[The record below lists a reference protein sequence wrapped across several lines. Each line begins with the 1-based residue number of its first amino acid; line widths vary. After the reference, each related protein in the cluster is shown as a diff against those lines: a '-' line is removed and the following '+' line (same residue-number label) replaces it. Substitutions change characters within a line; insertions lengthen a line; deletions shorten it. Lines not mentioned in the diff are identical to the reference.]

1 MVKVDIISG
10 FLGAG
15 KTTLI
20 KKLFE
25 SKKFQSEKVVII
37 ENEFGEIGI
46 DGSFLKESGVQIKEI
61 NAGCICCSLVGDFES
76 SIKELIEKFNPDR
89 IIIEPSGVGKLSD
102 IIVAVQK
109 VQDVDLKINILATV
123 VDAGK
128 AKVYL
133 KNFGEFFDNQIQ
145 AADTVVVGKVDKVS
159 EEKLIES
166 VNVIKGVNQKANV
179 ITTAIADLNGD
190 KIVEFLEE
198 KASLREE
205 LIKEVE
211 KEHHHEE
218 GEECDDPECSCH
230 HHHDDDDEDEDEHE
244 HHCCHHHH
252 DDDDDEDEDEHEHHC
267 CHHHH
272 DDDDED
278 EDEHEHHCCHNH
290 HDDDDEEDE
299 HEHEHHHHHE
309 EAVADENGEVHHHIH
324 RHHHHHHHDHDG
336 HDADEVFQ
344 SWGLETPRSF
354 TKDELEGYLKTLCD
368 DNSGLG
374 IILRSK
380 GIVKAADADK
390 WYYFDLVAGDYDI
403 RLGEPDYTGR
413 IVVIGSGID
422 DHKLDE
428 LFSKKG
434 N

>member
-267 CHHHH
+267 CH
-272 DDDDED
+272 
-278 EDEHEHHCCHNH
+278 NH

>member
-159 EEKLIES
+159 EEKLVES

-230 HHHDDDDEDEDEHE
+230 HHHDDDDDDEDEHE

-252 DDDDDEDEDEHEHHC
+252 DDDDDEDEHEHHC